1 MGGDARVAVV
11 VLAAVGKFAELTED
25 AVVVTGGPSNTRA
38 WDVVLAVVRSTPLF
52 LSLSAMQLVGG
63 VGMATPA
70 LTDVTW
76 TLAGNWTAADV
87 ADLGN
92 DPRTVDLM
100 QTAADLGLSWAA
112 HGVVRGARSALSGAV
127 AGAAMGA
134 VKAPMAPRY
143 DGGAGSG
150 GARVA
155 GEPRELAAAEMA
167 GVVASVVGRGSE

>member
-11 VLAAVGKFAELTED
+11 VLAAVGKFAELAED

-52 LSLSAMQLVGG
+52 LSLAAMQLVGG

-92 DPRTVDLM
+92 DPRTVDL
-100 QTAADLGLSWAA
+100 ADLGLSWAA
-112 HGVVRGARSALSGAV
+112 HGIVRGARKAV
-127 AGAAMGA
+127 AGGVAAAMDA

-143 DGGAGSG
+143 DGGAGGG